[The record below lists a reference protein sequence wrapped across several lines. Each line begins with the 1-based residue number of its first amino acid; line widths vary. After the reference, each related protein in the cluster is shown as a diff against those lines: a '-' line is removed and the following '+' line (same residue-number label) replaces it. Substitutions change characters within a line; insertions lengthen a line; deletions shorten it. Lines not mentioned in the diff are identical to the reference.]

1 MHRFIEQ
8 ARLEMNKAKIHHRD
22 TEFTEILKPVFGH
35 PLRDLFVSVVNF
47 GSVYSLL
54 AETALEHNL
63 RCEPQDG
70 SRLRDLQDRSRSGAK
85 EWCALPPR

>member
-1 MHRFIEQ
+1 MS
-8 ARLEMNKAKIHHRD
+8 AKD

-35 PLRDLFVSVVNF
+35 PLRDLCVSVVNF

-54 AETALEHNL
+54 AETALVYNL
-63 RCEPQDG
+63 QCGPQDG
-70 SRLRDLQDRSRSGAK
+70 FRSRDLQDRSRSGAK